1 MEIHKSLILDELVV
15 ENGGPISQ
23 LIMSYYCNQVTLL
36 FVFIYNRLLIASD
49 VLPYIAGHLV
59 DKERPVQFTWTGLS

>member
-15 ENGGPISQ
+15 MNAGSVSQ
-23 LIMSYYCNQVTLL
+23 WLMSYYFNQVTLL
-36 FVFIYNRLLIASD
+36 FVFIYNRLLFAFD
-49 VLPYIAGHLV
+49 VLPYIAGDLV

>member
-1 MEIHKSLILDELVV
+1 MKIHKSLILDELVV
-15 ENGGPISQ
+15 TDGGPVSQ
-23 LIMSYYCNQVTLL
+23 LLMFYHFNEVTLL
-36 FVFIYNRLLIASD
+36 FVFIYTRFLIASD

>member
-1 MEIHKSLILDELVV
+1 MEIHKSLILDELVMT
-15 ENGGPISQ
+15 NGGSVSQ
-23 LIMSYYCNQVTLL
+23 LLMSYYFNQVPLL
-36 FVFIYNRLLIASD
+36 FVSIYNRLLIAPD